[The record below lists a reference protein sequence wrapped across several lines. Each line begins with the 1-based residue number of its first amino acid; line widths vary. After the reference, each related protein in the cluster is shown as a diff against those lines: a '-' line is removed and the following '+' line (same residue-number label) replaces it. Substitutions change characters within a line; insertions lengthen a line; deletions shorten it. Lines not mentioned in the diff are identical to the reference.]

1 MDGEGG
7 RGYLPPRMSSA
18 SRLRFPPVPALL
30 IAGTSLQAG
39 AALAKQL
46 FPALGPAGATGVR
59 LSFAAVLLL
68 VFFRPRP
75 WRLSRAQW
83 RAAIPYGV
91 ALGGMNFS
99 FYSALER
106 IPLGLAVTLEFLGPL
121 GVALFGSRRPTDF
134 AWVLLAGAGIFL
146 LSPWSGGA
154 HELDPVGAG
163 LALLAG
169 VFWAAYIVLGART
182 ARQLSE
188 VESVTTGMIVA
199 TAVVLPFAL
208 ASGAA
213 SKMTPSLAALGA
225 GVALLSSALPY
236 TLEMVA
242 LHALP
247 SRVFGILTSL
257 EPVVATL
264 VGWVVLGEAL
274 AGQQWLA
281 VGLVCAASAGATW
294 SARGPAPAPASP
306 TG

>member
-1 MDGEGG
+1 MDGAGG
-7 RGYLPPRMSSA
+7 RRYLPPSMSSA
-18 SRLRFPPVPALL
+18 PRLRIPPVPALL
-30 IAGTSLQAG
+30 IAGTSLQGG

-46 FPALGPAGATGVR
+46 FPALGPAGASGVR
-59 LSFAAVLLL
+59 LSFAAVLLFL
-68 VFFRPRP
+68 FFRPRL
-75 WRLSRAQW
+75 WRLSAGAW

-99 FYSALER
+99 FYLALER

-121 GVALFGSRRPTDF
+121 GVALYGSRRLSDF
-134 AWVLLAGAGIFL
+134 AWVVLAGTGIFL

-154 HELDPVGAG
+154 GDIDPVGAG

-169 VFWAAYIVLGART
+169 AFWAAYIVLGART
-182 ARQLSE
+182 ARRLTE
-188 VESVTTGMIVA
+188 VESVTAGMVVA
-199 TAVVLPFAL
+199 TVVVLPFAL

-213 SKMTPSLAALGA
+213 AKLTPTLAALGVA
-225 GVALLSSALPY
+225 VALLASALPY

-264 VGWVVLGEAL
+264 VGWVALGEVL
-274 AGQQWLA
+274 TGTQWLA
-281 VGLVCAASAGATW
+281 VGLVCVASAGATW
-294 SARGPAPAPASP
+294 SARSPAPAPASP
-306 TG
+306 TS

>member
-1 MDGEGG
+1 
-7 RGYLPPRMSSA
+7 MSSA
-18 SRLRFPPVPALL
+18 ARLRIPPVPALL
-30 IAGTSLQAG
+30 IAGTSLQGG

-46 FPALGPAGATGVR
+46 FPALGPAGASGVR

-68 VFFRPRP
+68 AFFRPRL
-75 WRLSRAQW
+75 WRLGWKQW
-83 RAAIPYGV
+83 RAVIPYGV
-91 ALGGMNFS
+91 ALGGMNYS
-99 FYSALER
+99 FYEAIER

-121 GVALFGSRRPTDF
+121 GVALYGSRRPTDF

-146 LSPWSGGA
+146 LAPWSGGA
-154 HELDPVGAG
+154 SALDPLGAG

-169 VFWAAYIVLGART
+169 VFWASYIVLGART
-182 ARQLSE
+182 AHHLTE
-188 VESVTTGMIVA
+188 VESVTAGMLVA

-208 ASGAA
+208 SSGAA
-213 SKMTPSLAALGA
+213 TKLTPSLAALGVA
-225 GVALLSSALPY
+225 VALLSSALPY

-274 AGQQWLA
+274 AGPQWLA
-281 VGLVCAASAGATW
+281 VGLVCAASVGATW
-294 SARGPAPAPASP
+294 SARNPAVVIADPS
-306 TG
+306 

>member
-1 MDGEGG
+1 
-7 RGYLPPRMSSA
+7 MSPA
-18 SRLRFPPVPALL
+18 PRLRIPPVPALL
-30 IAGTSLQAG
+30 AAGVSLQGG

-46 FPALGPAGATGVR
+46 FPALGPAGASGVR
-59 LSFAAVLLL
+59 LSFAALLL
-68 VFFRPRP
+68 LAFFRPRLL
-75 WRLSRAQW
+75 RLGWAKW
-83 RAAIPYGV
+83 RAVIPYGV
-91 ALGGMNFS
+91 ALGGMNFA
-99 FYSALER
+99 FYEALER

-121 GVALFGSRRPTDF
+121 GVALYGSRRPSDF

-154 HELDPVGAG
+154 ASLDPVGAG

-169 VFWAAYIVLGART
+169 AFWAAYIVLGART
-182 ARQLSE
+182 ARALSAM
-188 VESVTTGMIVA
+188 ESVSAGMLVA
-199 TAVVLPFAL
+199 TAAVLPFAL

-213 SKMTPSLAALGA
+213 AKMTPGLAALGVA
-225 GVALLSSALPY
+225 VALLASALPY

-264 VGWVVLGEAL
+264 VGWAVLGEVL
-274 AGQQWLA
+274 AGSQWLA
-281 VGLVCAASAGATW
+281 VGLVCAASVGATW